1 MEEDEK
7 DMFTISIPQFGEI
20 DPNYRT
26 ELKRYMEQITLNELS
41 ERFMFHPVYITRC
54 VIKKYNLT
62 PQQLLTKIRME
73 HAAQL
78 LEETSLHVNLIGQS
92 VGYSDAAYFSKLFK
106 KYYGI
111 TAKEYRNMH
120 TNSHLQ
126 NLPPAAF
133 SEHIAIPNNK

>member
-54 VIKKYNLT
+54 VKKKYNLT

-78 LEETSLHVNLIGQS
+78 LEETSLHVNLIRQS
-92 VGYSDAAYFSKLFK
+92 VGYSDAAYFSKLF
-106 KYYGI
+106 
-111 TAKEYRNMH
+111 
-120 TNSHLQ
+120 
-126 NLPPAAF
+126 
-133 SEHIAIPNNK
+133 